1 MNIIKLATRNE
12 LNTRHNEKKRNNVL
26 EKIKQT
32 NQSLLTLPSIQ
43 KFNTNS
49 KLVESL
55 PRFPPQVQPG
65 VPPPELPPPQVPP
78 QVQAVVPPQVQ
89 PKVPPPE
96 LPPPQVQP
104 RVPPP
109 ELPPPRIPAQ
119 LQPRVPPQVQAP
131 LIQESPRN
139 STYNLSD
146 LEILDIPSGNPLN
159 YNACLVHDRIFFRS
173 VKVIGEDD
181 IMTCKIKDFKYVPGS
196 IKTLSLR
203 SSFKNNKHVEDP
215 RVILHRGNYFI
226 CYTDGY
232 NIGIAK
238 LDLECNT
245 IYSHYLKKPDEVN
258 FEGGDGREKNW
269 LPISNGD
276 MIDFWYGDNP
286 RTFLT
291 YRDKG
296 TSLEFYSYLK
306 TYQRV
311 KSNFGNIRGGC
322 APIDYDDNG
331 IKIWFFHT
339 LFQGKYRIGAYLTKA
354 LDIIK
359 ITPRPILT
367 GDHIVFPCGAIQ
379 RDGNVYISMG
389 IQDKTLGILKVLR
402 DLEFVDV

>member
-12 LNTRHNEKKRNNVL
+12 LNTRHNEKKRNQAL

-32 NQSLLTLPSIQ
+32 NYSLLNLPSIQ
-43 KFNTNS
+43 KINNNS
-49 KLVESL
+49 NLLEPPLV
-55 PRFPPQVQPG
+55 PPPL
-65 VPPPELPPPQVPP
+65 VPPPE
-78 QVQAVVPPQVQ
+78 
-89 PKVPPPE
+89 VPPPE
-96 LPPPQVQP
+96 VPPLVQQVKVPPPQVQQVQFPLDVP
-104 RVPPP
+104 RPLVS
-109 ELPPPRIPAQ
+109 PREVSSQ
-119 LQPRVPPQVQAP
+119 LQAP
-131 LIQESPRN
+131 LIKQYPIN
-139 STYNLSD
+139 TTYNLSD

-159 YNACLVHDRIFFRS
+159 YNACLVHDRLFFRS

-181 IMTCKIKDFKYVPGS
+181 IMTCKIKNFKYVPGS
-196 IKTLSLR
+196 KKTLSLI

-215 RVILHRGNYFI
+215 RVILHRGNYFV

-238 LDLECNT
+238 LDLDCNT
-245 IYSHYLKKPDEVN
+245 IYSHYLNKPDEVK

-322 APIDYDDNG
+322 APIDYDDSG

-339 LFQGKYRIGAYLTKA
+339 LFEGKYRIGAYLTKG

-359 ITPRPILT
+359 ITPQPILT

-379 RDGNVYISMG
+379 RDGDFYISMG
-389 IQDKTLGILKVLR
+389 IQDKTIGILKVSR
-402 DLEFVDV
+402 DLEMVDV